1 MDNAITTPEESN
13 GDDGLN
19 FHPVEPL
26 NISENYEDPPQMVE
40 NIHLSFKFSF
50 TDMSVFHH

>member
-1 MDNAITTPEESN
+1 MDNAITTPEELN
-13 GDDGLN
+13 GDDGFN

-26 NISENYEDPPQMVE
+26 NISVNYEDPPQLVE
-40 NIHLSFKFSF
+40 NIHFSFIFFF

>member
-26 NISENYEDPPQMVE
+26 NISENFEDPPQIVE
-40 NIHLSFKFSF
+40 NIHLFFKFSF
-50 TDMSVFHH
+50 TDMTVFHH

>member
-1 MDNAITTPEESN
+1 MGNAISTPEELN
-13 GDDGLN
+13 GADSFN
-19 FHPVEPL
+19 FHPAEPL
-26 NISENYEDPPQMVE
+26 DISENFEDPPQKVE